1 MLEEYVWEYIRIHD
15 TPFDMNSVLTSLLI
29 GPLLTKTD
37 LNENYGLTLL
47 KFIIS
52 EDFDSIPDVGFGW
65 IDVRDVCKII
75 HSIFSNPTSW
85 GRFVCCNQSLTLPE
99 LSLAIDQ
106 EVYEKSVKRFSIVIY
121 FIHSFIS
128 STSINQ

>member
-1 MLEEYVWEYIRIHD
+1 MLEEFAWEYIRRHD
-15 TPFDMNSVLTSLLI
+15 TTFDMNSVLTSLLI
-29 GPLLTKTD
+29 GPLLTKND
-37 LNENYGLTLL
+37 LNENYGLRLL

-75 HSIFSNPTSW
+75 HSIFLNPTSR

-106 EVYEKSVKRFSIVIY
+106 EVYEKSVKRFSIV
-121 FIHSFIS
+121 FIFFY
-128 STSINQ
+128 